1 MEKKTMD
8 HTQNPY
14 SASSTAVLSTE
25 EVSTGELNLAGNGR
39 RFGTLIVD
47 YIGYILLA
55 FVIGILVALIFGE
68 EGVQALEKIPDLI
81 LGVPILFL
89 YYVFF
94 ESLWGR
100 TPGKFLFGTRVVNE
114 DGGRVSFGQV
124 FGRTACRFIPF
135 EAFSFIFG
143 EQGWHDKIPGTK
155 VVMHAKPYL

>member
-1 MEKKTMD
+1 MEQN
-8 HTQNPY
+8 QNPY
-14 SASSTAVLSTE
+14 SASSTEMQLIE
-25 EVSTGELNLAGNGR
+25 EIPTGTLNLASNGR

-68 EGVQALEKIPDLI
+68 AGVQALEKIPDLV

-100 TPGKFLFGTRVVNE
+100 TPGKLLFGTRVINE
-114 DGGRVSFGQV
+114 DGGRVSFAQV
-124 FGRTACRFIPF
+124 LGRTACRFIPF
-135 EAFSFIFG
+135 EAFSFIMG